1 VQENKLLYSPK
12 LGQHRHEEVNV
23 NLWLT
28 IGMGFIFLVFNPFLA
43 LFAVTF
49 CSAFFQFPRLGFV
62 LIASLAFTL
71 FFYFR
76 EYDMRWGDSSDDIP
90 SYIEMFYSD
99 EYISFSDIFT
109 RFIESP
115 GNNEPLWHMAA
126 WGLINLVSAN
136 KDLFIFLHYYAVFS
150 LLFYSLT
157 AVAGRHYMLVILAYF
172 FLTPISIDSVFH
184 IWRQQLAFSMFLLG
198 ISWYLYKGKKRG
210 LVMIYL
216 SLLMHLVSIFFI
228 LIFVI
233 YQILLKNKLIEKK
246 KSLFIWAFAVSGI
259 FILGFTQAI
268 NLFSSFNLDKIAT
281 YFEGSGSSNIRL
293 FIVMIIYLF
302 SFFMSH
308 FFFKNDNLNKLII
321 FINVIVTT
329 MTIAFPWA
337 DSIFNRL
344 SYFTVPLVGI
354 YFVRWF
360 LFNMKKE
367 WLLFATFF
375 IFLTGVAR
383 MVPLI
388 TTKYAS
394 AQFLAMGHPLD
405 PMMGVFKMIFFFE

>member
-1 VQENKLLYSPK
+1 
-12 LGQHRHEEVNV
+12 
-23 NLWLT
+23 
-28 IGMGFIFLVFNPFLA
+28 
-43 LFAVTF
+43 
-49 CSAFFQFPRLGFV
+49 
-62 LIASLAFTL
+62 
-71 FFYFR
+71 
-76 EYDMRWGDSSDDIP
+76 
-90 SYIEMFYSD
+90 
-99 EYISFSDIFT
+99 
-109 RFIESP
+109 
-115 GNNEPLWHMAA
+115 
-126 WGLINLVSAN
+126 
-136 KDLFIFLHYYAVFS
+136 
-150 LLFYSLT
+150 
-157 AVAGRHYMLVILAYF
+157 MLVILAYF